1 LPGRELPIAAQNPRR
16 AILFADIVDSTGI
29 YQALGD
35 NEALALVNLLF
46 GALTKKVT
54 AAGGKV
60 VKTLGDGMVCQFASA
75 ESAFRAACAM
85 QLGAKQMAARVPG
98 KLAIKVGF
106 NFGPVVLKGADVFG
120 DSVNVCARLVA
131 MANAGQVLTTQQAV
145 AALPRS
151 LMRRCRALYPMK
163 IKGRAE
169 PVSVYDVPWR
179 VDPDLTETSMQV
191 EAPARA
197 GRWVLK
203 LSYGGETFDVQPE
216 RDARIGRDRANDVVI
231 PSPRASRVHAR
242 IYARERNFVIVDQ
255 SSNGTFVLIDGN
267 DTEVMLRREEA
278 VLGERGWIGLG
289 NPASQHGNH
298 VLRYRLTRRKA

>member
-1 LPGRELPIAAQNPRR
+1 MASEQQGV
-16 AILFADIVDSTGI
+16 LFADVCDSTTI
-29 YQALGD
+29 YESLGD
-35 NEALALVNLLF
+35 SRALASINRLF
-46 GALTKKVT
+46 RVLTQKVE
-54 AAGGKV
+54 AHGGKI
-60 VKTLGDGMVCQFASA
+60 VKTLGDGMVCQFGDA
-75 ESAFRAACAM
+75 ESAFRAACDV
-85 QLGAKQMAARVPG
+85 QAAAVAAEAGDGP
-98 KLAIKVGF
+98 KLAIKVGV
-106 NFGPVVLKGADVFG
+106 NWGPVVTEGGDVFG
-120 DSVNVCARLVA
+120 DTVNVCARLVA

-145 AALPRS
+145 EALPRS

-191 EAPARA
+191 EAPVRA

-216 RDARIGRDRANDVVI
+216 RDARIGRDSANDVVI

-255 SSNGTFVLIDGN
+255 SSNGTFVLIDGSDN
-267 DTEVMLRREEA
+267 EVILRREEA
-278 VLGERGWIGLG
+278 LLGERGWIGLG
-289 NPASQHGNH
+289 TPASKHGNH
-298 VLRYRLTRRKA
+298 VLRYRLAKRKA